1 MASVIATESLLSA
14 GAAIGAII
22 AACALRLAV
31 KKRSRRRVWLRRV
44 FQRRAKLG
52 CYHSLVRE
60 LQLED
65 VEAYRCLM
73 RIDVDTFNDI
83 LQLIEYISYARLAA
97 YINTKDKILSY
108 NSDTIQVAKRHT
120 QRSVG

>member
-1 MASVIATESLLSA
+1 MCT
-14 GAAIGAII
+14 AIGGQE
-22 AACALRLAV
+22 
-31 KKRSRRRVWLRRV
+31 KESTSFRRV